1 MRCCN
6 LYKKELVVC
15 KDISKLSEF
24 EYLVVP
30 FSIDSYVTAV
40 QEVLLN
46 KTLEVITGKIIVDS
60 FATSGNNEY
69 RFITYDVYNNVLE
82 LSSLEYK
89 VFERDSKVRQEANQ
103 ILRDNKEYTEYS
115 ILNKKQKEL
124 LFKGIDI

>member
-1 MRCCN
+1 MRCCK
-6 LYKKELVVC
+6 LHEKELVVC

-30 FSIDSYVTAV
+30 FSIDSHVTAV

-46 KTLEVITGKIIVDS
+46 ESSEVITGKIIVDS
-60 FATSGNNEY
+60 FAASGNNEY
-69 RFITYDVYNNVLE
+69 RFIAYDVHDNMLE

-89 VFERDSKVRQEANQ
+89 VFERDSKIRQEANQ

-115 ILNKKQKEL
+115 ILNKKQKT
-124 LFKGIDI
+124 KRIIV

>member
-1 MRCCN
+1 MHE
-6 LYKKELVVC
+6 KELVVC

-30 FSIDSYVTAV
+30 FSIDSHVTAV

-46 KTLEVITGKIIVDS
+46 ESSEVITGKIIVDS
-60 FATSGNNEY
+60 FATSGNNKY
-69 RFITYDVYNNVLE
+69 RFIAYDVYDNVLE

-89 VFERDSKVRQEANQ
+89 VFARDSKVRQEANK
-103 ILRDNKEYTEYS
+103 ILRDHKEYTEYS